1 MLCGQLGVLSG
12 FDRGNFWRSPQLFDH
27 TFFTFFT
34 LGRLSFYLIS
44 GSNFSKITT
53 KLLLFSINLSLFKN
67 QPFPLTKDQGGTFYL
82 FRAHPL
88 ICLNTFFIFNNPFI
102 KINPH
107 PLYFQNQTTTYTS
120 TPPTKKL
127 TIKKRYTPTLTHPH
141 PHPTLTLL

>member
-1 MLCGQLGVLSG
+1 MVLIVG
-12 FDRGNFWRSPQLFDH
+12 IFEDHHNFDH

-88 ICLNTFFIFNNPFI
+88 ICLNTFFIFNNPF
-102 KINPH
+102 KNQPTP
-107 PLYFQNQTTTYTS
+107 PLFQNQTTTYTS
-120 TPPTKKL
+120 TPPTKSSRSRKDIHPHL
-127 TIKKRYTPTLTHPH
+127 HTHTPTPLLF
-141 PHPTLTLL
+141 TL